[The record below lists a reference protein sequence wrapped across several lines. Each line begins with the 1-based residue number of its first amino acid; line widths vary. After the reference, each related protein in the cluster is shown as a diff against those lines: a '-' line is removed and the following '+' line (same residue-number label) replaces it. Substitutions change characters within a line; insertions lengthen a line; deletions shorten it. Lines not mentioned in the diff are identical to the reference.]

1 MNIEKTYKL
10 KIKDTEFNLTEEE
23 VSALYDACR
32 KSLNI
37 NYIGPIPTI
46 PSKPFDNPI
55 APTYPTWPVY
65 PGTGTNPIW
74 YTPYVTG
81 NGTNSNDNSVMD
93 TNVFTTT
100 WSDADMSNHVK
111 SFSTNI
117 FNKPSSS
124 TPINFISDDMT
135 TIKENDKWRSSL
147 QKALDKLSAKT
158 IVTTSEGIKVG

>member
-10 KIKDTEFNLTEEE
+10 TIKDTAFNLTEEE
-23 VSALYDACR
+23 VSALYETCR
-32 KSLNI
+32 RALNI
-37 NYIGPIPTI
+37 SYVGPI

-74 YTPYVTG
+74 YNPIVTS
-81 NGTNSNDNSVMD
+81 NGTTNSVDNSVMD
-93 TNVFTTT
+93 SNFKINTT
-100 WSDADMSNHVK
+100 WSDVDMSSQVK

-124 TPINFISDDMT
+124 TSINFLSDDME
-135 TIKENDKWRSSL
+135 TIKENDKWRSSI
-147 QKALDKLSAKT
+147 QKSLDKLSAKT

>member
-37 NYIGPIPTI
+37 NYIGPIP
-46 PSKPFDNPI
+46 SKPFDNPI
-55 APTYPTWPVY
+55 APMYPSWPVY

-74 YTPYVTG
+74 YAPYVTSG
-81 NGTNSNDNSVMD
+81 GTNSIDNSVMD
-93 TNVFTTT
+93 TSVFTTT
-100 WSDADMSNHVK
+100 WSDKDMSNQVR

-117 FNKPSSS
+117 FNNPSPS
-124 TPINFISDDMT
+124 TSITFISDDMEI
-135 TIKENDKWRSSL
+135 IKENDKWRESMS
-147 QKALDKLSAKT
+147 KANSK
-158 IVTTSEGIKVG
+158 

>member
-23 VSALYDACR
+23 VSALYETCR
-32 KSLNI
+32 KALNI
-37 NYIGPIPTI
+37 SYVGPI

-55 APTYPTWPVY
+55 VPMY
-65 PGTGTNPIW
+65 PIW
-74 YTPYVTG
+74 PTPYVTS

-93 TNVFTTT
+93 TNAFTTT

-117 FNKPSSS
+117 FNKPSSTS
-124 TPINFISDDMT
+124 INFISDDMT
-135 TIKENDKWRSSL
+135 TIKENEKWRSI
-147 QKALDKLSAKT
+147 QNALDKLSAKT
-158 IVTTSEGIKVG
+158 VVTTSEGIKVG

>member
-37 NYIGPIPTI
+37 NYIGPIP
-46 PSKPFDNPI
+46 SK
-55 APTYPTWPVY
+55 WPVY

-81 NGTNSNDNSVMD
+81 DGTNSIDNSVMD

-100 WSDADMSNHVK
+100 WSDANMSNHVK

-124 TPINFISDDMT
+124 TPINFIEDDME

-147 QKALDKLSAKT
+147 QKALDKLSAKSN
-158 IVTTSEGIKVG
+158 VTTSDGTTIR

>member
-37 NYIGPIPTI
+37 NYIGPIP
-46 PSKPFDNPI
+46 SKPFDNPI
-55 APTYPTWPVY
+55 APMYPSWPVY

-74 YTPYVTG
+74 YAPYVTSG
-81 NGTNSNDNSVMD
+81 GTNSIDNSVMD
-93 TNVFTTT
+93 TSVFTTT
-100 WSDADMSNHVK
+100 WSDKDMSNQVR

-117 FNKPSSS
+117 FNNPSPS
-124 TPINFISDDMT
+124 TSITFISDDMEI
-135 TIKENDKWRSSL
+135 IKENDKWRESIA
-147 QKALDKLSAKT
+147 KANSK
-158 IVTTSEGIKVG
+158 

>member
-1 MNIEKTYKL
+1 MKIEKTYKL

-37 NYIGPIPTI
+37 NYIGPIP
-46 PSKPFDNPI
+46 PKPFDNPI
-55 APTYPTWPVY
+55 APTYPTWPVH
-65 PGTGTNPIW
+65 PITGTNPIW

-81 NGTNSNDNSVMD
+81 DGTNSIDNSVMD

-100 WSDADMSNHVK
+100 WSDVNMSNHVK

-117 FNKPSSS
+117 FSKPSSS

-135 TIKENDKWRSSL
+135 TIKENDKCRSSL
-147 QKALDKLSAKT
+147 QKALEKLSAKT
-158 IVTTSEGIKVG
+158 NVTTSDGTTIR

>member
-32 KSLNI
+32 KALNI
-37 NYIGPIPTI
+37 SYVGPI

-55 APTYPTWPVY
+55 APMYPSWPVY

-81 NGTNSNDNSVMD
+81 DGTNSIDNSVMD

>member
-23 VSALYDACR
+23 VSALYETCR
-32 KSLNI
+32 KALNI
-37 NYIGPIPTI
+37 SYIGPI

-55 APTYPTWPVY
+55 APMYPTWPTY

-74 YTPYVTG
+74 SPYVTSK
-81 NGTNSNDNSVMD
+81 GTDNSVMD

-100 WSDADMSNHVK
+100 WSDKDMSNQVR

-117 FNKPSSS
+117 FNNPSSS
-124 TPINFISDDMT
+124 TSITFISDDMEI
-135 TIKENDKWRSSL
+135 IKENDKWRESIS
-147 QKALDKLSAKT
+147 KAN
-158 IVTTSEGIKVG
+158 IK